1 MYTFNSIK
9 KNGITKIEAEP
20 INSLLTS
27 ASDCAIQ
34 TYWITT
40 LKIQLQF
47 LEIIKFYVVA
57 SNFTQHH
64 FLLNAHKVDR
74 EVLTIWLEVQ
84 TILTSL
90 LHDLF
95 IVLWAM
101 SWPLLLLKDWDW
113 KGDLYF
119 SSYTR
124 NVINNLKN
132 MFASNCLVNI
142 HCFIVFVNVNKWMT
156 LKDVIRGEHNLKERW
171 SFETT
176 QQQH

>member
-1 MYTFNSIK
+1 M
-9 KNGITKIEAEP
+9 
-20 INSLLTS
+20 
-27 ASDCAIQ
+27 SDCAIQ

-47 LEIIKFYVVA
+47 LEIIKVHVVA
-57 SNFTQHH
+57 SNFTRHH

-84 TILTSL
+84 SILTSL

-113 KGDLYF
+113 KGDLFWVLYVVLLGESLLYS
-119 SSYTR
+119 SSYTW

-142 HCFIVFVNVNKWMT
+142 HCFIVLVNVNKWMT
-156 LKDVIRGEHNLKERW
+156 LKDVIRGEYNLKERW
-171 SFETT
+171 GFETT